1 MNKAILSEP
10 KHPVGRRPRVLIFIV
25 GYPTFSETYMHEE
38 IRSLWPDY
46 EIKILTYRKSD
57 FPRDNPF
64 PYEIVEYK
72 GSCLVYGSIENARP
86 EFNGWRQRL
95 FLHKVHKIIRRFKPD
110 VLHAHYLG
118 LGLLLRKLSEY
129 FKIPFTI
136 RTHSMDVLSEP
147 PNKLEAMAEAANSPW
162 CLRVL
167 AFPNSRP
174 RLIER
179 GLHPDKVVSCW
190 PVVNFGKFYN
200 PEKRAPTGRVM
211 CAGPAIPKKAHHEFV
226 DLAVL
231 MRESGRTFNL
241 YARGFQLEYHTRPY
255 NEKAYNA
262 INILYR
268 DPDEMPAVYP
278 EHDWLVYPS
287 CTKINK
293 VGLPCAIAEAQA
305 AGLGVCWQELPGRR
319 QEQLDF
325 LGGGGFLFH
334 SIDEVPSII
343 ARPYPEVMR
352 QAGFEAARRCD
363 IEQHKGLLTSAWSAQ
378 VTEALVS
385 DRKS

>member
-1 MNKAILSEP
+1 MNKPILGQIHNRSS
-10 KHPVGRRPRVLIFIV
+10 RPRVLFFIV

-46 EIKILTYRKSD
+46 EIKIITYRETE
-57 FPRDNPF
+57 FPRANSF
-64 PYEIVEYK
+64 PYEVIKYK
-72 GSCLVYGSIENARP
+72 DSDLVYGPIEKARP
-86 EFNGWRQRL
+86 EFAGWRQRL
-95 FLHKVHKIIRRFKPD
+95 FLYKVSKIIRKFKPD
-110 VLHAHYLG
+110 FMHAHYLG
-118 LGLLLRKLSEY
+118 LGLLLRKLAED

-147 PNKLEAMAEAANSPW
+147 RNKLEAMTEAANSQW

-167 AFPNSRP
+167 AFPESRN

-190 PVVNFGKFYN
+190 PVINFGKFYN
-200 PEKRAPTGRVM
+200 PQKRTPTRRVM
-211 CAGPAIPKKAHHEFV
+211 CAGPAIPKKAQHELV

-231 MRESGRTFNL
+231 MRGSGYEFDL
-241 YARGFQLEYHTRPY
+241 YGKGSTEKSTRSY
-255 NEKAYNA
+255 NEKAGNP

-268 DPDEMPAVYP
+268 DPDDMPGAYA

-293 VGLPCAIAEAQA
+293 VGLPVAIPEAQA

-325 LGGGGFLFH
+325 LGGGGFLFN
-334 SIDEVPSII
+334 SIADVPSII
-343 ARPYPEVMR
+343 SQPYPEAMR

-363 IEQHKGLLTSAWSAQ
+363 IEQHKQLLTSAWNTRLAEQTSRLEH
-378 VTEALVS
+378 V
-385 DRKS
+385 